1 MSRADR
7 CPVVVPSGFPP
18 TRCRRLPG
26 VVEPPPERLTFQR
39 REPLASGST
48 ETTAGDPDGR
58 PLALRFP
65 ANPILK
71 EEHVEQASTVKAE
84 GLGSVLQGCASCC
97 DGVLQQVRDAGL
109 DQDIIRRLEQA
120 RDLCRS
126 LGEELPG

>member
-1 MSRADR
+1 VSR
-7 CPVVVPSGFPP
+7 C
-18 TRCRRLPG
+18 C
-26 VVEPPPERLTFQR
+26 PERLSAY
-39 REPLASGST
+39 PLSK
-48 ETTAGDPDGR
+48 TAGGR
-58 PLALRFP
+58 RAPSREVDLPAAGTSSVGIDRNDSRRPGWSPLALRFP